1 MRAVRT
7 RWKRL
12 EYRADWLGHDE
23 DPIYYPASNFKYAL
37 HLLQAFHLA
46 NPTLLGPLAR
56 LLEWI
61 RAYDDGIDNYDDLE
75 GDLAM
80 DTRSRAS
87 FFRRG
92 GGNVAMHTLCILSH
106 VTDTRHVMG
115 SRLYSYPSFVYS
127 KPSLLSLESSYRQ
140 CTRLFTSL
148 HYSKLTTL
156 LGTALINIPLSSA
169 ILPYEAK
176 HYLAIHALN

>member
-1 MRAVRT
+1 MGIHKVFHASLLRKARDDPLPGQIVEPLPPINITGDDEWELLRMRAVRT

-23 DPIYYPASNFKYAL
+23 DPIYYPASNFKYAP
-37 HLLQAFHLA
+37 HLLRAFHLA
-46 NPTLLGPLAR
+46 NPTLPGPPAR

-92 GGNVAMHTLCILSH
+92 G
-106 VTDTRHVMG
+106 
-115 SRLYSYPSFVYS
+115 
-127 KPSLLSLESSYRQ
+127 
-140 CTRLFTSL
+140 
-148 HYSKLTTL
+148 
-156 LGTALINIPLSSA
+156 
-169 ILPYEAK
+169 
-176 HYLAIHALN
+176 

>member
-1 MRAVRT
+1 MGIHKVFHASLLRKARDDPLPGQIVEPLPPINITGDDEWELLRMRAVRT

-23 DPIYYPASNFKYAL
+23 DPIYYPASNFKYAP
-37 HLLQAFHLA
+37 HLLRAFHLA

-92 GGNVAMHTLCILSH
+92 G
-106 VTDTRHVMG
+106 
-115 SRLYSYPSFVYS
+115 
-127 KPSLLSLESSYRQ
+127 
-140 CTRLFTSL
+140 
-148 HYSKLTTL
+148 
-156 LGTALINIPLSSA
+156 
-169 ILPYEAK
+169 
-176 HYLAIHALN
+176 